1 MLKTILIFFASLQL
15 MSCIYYEDP
24 GNGFYIPSPDTCGF
38 SRDKMNRSVK
48 WDLAKFPIAFHVHGS
63 VPDKAYYNFV
73 SAVTHWNEVWIQ
85 YLEDREIVDTFL
97 LFRIVGEGEK
107 FAGTPKRDGNNMLFF
122 LDRFE
127 GYGQTSRT
135 GRQVTQALTS
145 MVSVEGR
152 IQDTDI
158 LVNADEVQHYFDR
171 SYDRY
176 VLSSGTREHR
186 YRNLASTGRV
196 SIWQNIKNSLTS
208 LFKLVKNLI
217 SLKKRVHTHRGLD
230 SKRIPG
236 NLVDFPSLM
245 IHELGHAA
253 GLSHIPAES
262 EKSGE
267 VFSIMERT
275 LPEGQTRRDI
285 GEYDLESLFCG
296 YYKNR

>member
-1 MLKTILIFFASLQL
+1 MLKIILIFFISLQL
-15 MSCIYYEDP
+15 MSCIYYEDA
-24 GNGFYIPSPDTCGF
+24 GNGFYIPTPDACGF

-48 WDLAKFPIAFHVHGS
+48 WERTKFPIAFYVHGS

-73 SAVTHWNEVWIQ
+73 SAISHWNEVWTE
-85 YLEDREIVDTFL
+85 YLEDRAVVDTFL

-107 FAGTPKRDGNNMLFF
+107 FSGEPTKDGNNMLFF

-127 GYGQTSRT
+127 GYGQTSQM
-135 GRQVTQALTS
+135 GKQVTQALTS
-145 MVSVEGR
+145 MVSVKGY

-171 SYDRY
+171 SFDRY
-176 VLSSGTREHR
+176 VLSSEAQSHR
-186 YRNLASTGRV
+186 YRKFASTKRI
-196 SIWQNIKNSLTS
+196 SIWKNIKNSLTS

-217 SLKKRVHTHRGLD
+217 SLKKHAHVHRGLD
-230 SKRIPG
+230 SKRIPR

-253 GLSHIPAES
+253 GLSHIPAED
-262 EKSGE
+262 EKSNE
-267 VFSIMERT
+267 FFSVMERT

-296 YYKNR
+296 YYNNR